1 MLNTLAFSAL
11 CACFAFVLVALLADW
26 EATRQMVHSRFRF
39 VPLVRLCRSARGGA
53 ALMVGLFMGVS
64 LAATPLFA
72 LMAILLAALV
82 TLAGQG
88 GLLAVGAIWQAGLR
102 GFLPVALMLCF
113 VANVAMGVL
122 PQSQQTLSLGL
133 REGLLASISAIGF
146 WFIAELRFQQDL
158 LRLRD

>member
-26 EATRQMVHSRFRF
+26 EATRQMVNSRFRF

-102 GFLPVALMLCF
+102 RLFARGPHAVLCGQRRYGRSTSIP
-113 VANVAMGVL
+113 AN
-122 PQSQQTLSLGL
+122 
-133 REGLLASISAIGF
+133 
-146 WFIAELRFQQDL
+146 AELGSA
-158 LRLRD
+158 